1 MRVLKVRRVSPEFH
15 ARFGARGKR
24 YTYRM
29 CTGGVLPPLELGRMW
44 HFPCTLDLSVLRQGA
59 DLLVGTH
66 DFGAFAANRGK
77 PGENTV
83 RTVSRVAVRARGG
96 ILTLDFEG
104 NGFLYRMVRLMT
116 GTLIRC
122 ARGQAPVSWIGELL
136 EGKGRIKTSFGAP
149 AHGLYL
155 RQVLY

>member
-1 MRVLKVRRVSPEFH
+1 M
-15 ARFGARGKR
+15 
-24 YTYRM
+24 
-29 CTGGVLPPLELGRMW
+29 
-44 HFPCTLDLSVLRQGA
+44 
-59 DLLVGTH
+59 
-66 DFGAFAANRGK
+66 
-77 PGENTV
+77 

-136 EGKGRIKTSFGAP
+136 EGNGRIKTSFGAP

-155 RQVLY
+155 RRVLY